1 METKQ
6 TEAATTTATT
16 PEMLHKDSDNKAKN
30 KVLKPKFD
38 SLTATDIKEHVKE
51 KAAKAEPTEHQA
63 EPTEHQAEP
72 NEHGTILTEL
82 LECFKPYDF
91 EKAVFPQTEK
101 LRAKYMKLQSQL
113 TNTDGSQK
121 GGKESE
127 ILRDEL
133 KDIQKQLNNFKL
145 TQKHYIIESIENVLR
160 VADEKKW
167 GICKNANFIYLYNG
181 AYWANIDKEVF
192 QNFLGRAAARMG
204 VPKYDNRWVDF
215 KKKMF
220 EQFLSDS
227 YLSKP
232 EPVKGIVLINLKN
245 GTFEIS
251 TKGNKLRAFDRADF
265 LTYQLPFAYEPEAK
279 APKFEAFLNR
289 VLPDIERQNVLAE
302 FLSFVFVPTSIL
314 KIEKA
319 LLLYGTGANG
329 KSVFFDIVCALLGDE
344 NVSNFGLESLLD
356 DKGQTRAKIANKLLN
371 YVSELKS
378 NIRNGDDNNK
388 LKTLFSGE
396 PIEARLLYNDPFT
409 IKDYAKFIFNTNEL
423 PKNTE
428 QTNAYFRRFLI
439 INFDQT
445 IPENEQDKELS
456 NKIIATELSGVFNWV
471 LSGLERLLKQRNF
484 SECKAVNEA
493 RKQYELES
501 DSVNQFV
508 VDSGYIAT
516 ATSRT
521 LLKDIYNEYKSFC
534 IEDGFRPVNKKNFI
548 KRLERMKFVFD
559 QNRDGNFI
567 YLAKGIIYEEAD
579 LQDPF

>member
-1 METKQ
+1 
-6 TEAATTTATT
+6 
-16 PEMLHKDSDNKAKN
+16 
-30 KVLKPKFD
+30 
-38 SLTATDIKEHVKE
+38 
-51 KAAKAEPTEHQA
+51 
-63 EPTEHQAEP
+63 
-72 NEHGTILTEL
+72 
-82 LECFKPYDF
+82 
-91 EKAVFPQTEK
+91 
-101 LRAKYMKLQSQL
+101 MKLQSQL
-113 TNTDGSQK
+113 TNPDGSQK

-127 ILRDEL
+127 TLRDEL
-133 KDIQKQLNNFKL
+133 KDIQKQLNGFKL

-160 VADEKKW
+160 VAEQKKW

-181 AYWANIDKEVF
+181 AYWANIDKDIF
-192 QNFLGRAAARMG
+192 QNFLGNAAERMG
-204 VPKYDNRWVDF
+204 VAKYESRWVEFRD
-215 KKKMF
+215 KMF
-220 EQFLSDS
+220 KQFLSAS
-227 YLSKP
+227 YLPKP

-251 TKGNKLRAFDRADF
+251 PKDNKLRPFKRADF

-279 APKFEAFLNR
+279 APQFEAFLNR

-329 KSVFFDIVCALLGDE
+329 KSVVFDIACALLGEE
-344 NVSNFGLESLLD
+344 NVSNYGLESLMD
-356 DKGQTRAKIANKLLN
+356 DTGYYRAKIADKLLN

-396 PIEARLLYNDPFT
+396 AIEARLPYGEPFR
-409 IKDYAKFIFNTNEL
+409 IKDYAKFIFNCNEL

-445 IPENEQDKELS
+445 IPEHEQDKELS
-456 NKIIATELSGVFNWV
+456 NKIVETELSGVFNWV

-493 RKQYELES
+493 RKQYELDS

-508 VDSGYIAT
+508 CDNDYKASS
-516 ATSRT
+516 TSRT
-521 LLKDIYNEYKSFC
+521 LLKDIYNEYKAFC
-534 IEDGFRPVNKKNFI
+534 IEDGFRPVLKKNFV
-548 KRLERMKFVFD
+548 KRLQRLKFVHD

-567 YLAKGIIYEEAD
+567 YLTKGIIYDTPDTKE
-579 LQDPF
+579 PF

>member
-1 METKQ
+1 MENEK
-6 TEAATTTATT
+6 EATATTATT
-16 PEMLHKDSDNKAKN
+16 PEMLSKDNDNVQTI

-38 SLTATDIKEHVKE
+38 TLTTTELKKHVSGLTSKV
-51 KAAKAEPTEHQA
+51 EPTEHGA
-63 EPTEHQAEP
+63 
-72 NEHGTILTEL
+72 ILTEL

-91 EKAVFPQTEK
+91 EKSVFPQTEK
-101 LRAKYMKLQSQL
+101 LRAKFVELQKKL
-113 TNTDGSQK
+113 TNPDGSYNK
-121 GGKESE
+121 NTEIESE
-127 ILRDEL
+127 L
-133 KDIQKQLNNFKL
+133 KEIEKQLKAFKL
-145 TQKHYIIESIENVLR
+145 NQKHYIIESIENVLR
-160 VADEKKW
+160 VAEQKKW

-181 AYWANIDKEVF
+181 AYWANIDKDIF
-192 QNFLGRAAARMG
+192 QNFLGNAAERMG
-204 VPKYDNRWVDF
+204 VAKYDSRWVEFRD
-215 KKKMF
+215 KMF
-220 EQFLSDS
+220 KQFLSAS
-227 YLSKP
+227 YLPKP

-251 TKGNKLRAFDRADF
+251 PKGNKLRAFDRADF
-265 LTYQLPFAYEPEAK
+265 LTYQLPFAYEPNAT
-279 APKFEAFLNR
+279 APQYNTFLNR

-329 KSVFFDIVCALLGDE
+329 KSVFFDIVCALLGEE

-356 DKGQTRAKIANKLLN
+356 DKGQTRAKIADKLLN

-396 PIEARLLYNDPFT
+396 PIEARLLYCDPFT
-409 IKDYAKFIFNTNEL
+409 IKDYAKFIFNCNEL

-484 SECKAVNEA
+484 SECTAVNEA

-501 DSVNQFV
+501 DSVNQFI

-516 ATSRT
+516 STSRT
-521 LLKDIYNEYKSFC
+521 LLKDIFNEYKSFC
-534 IEDGFRPVNKKNFI
+534 IEDGFRPVNKKNFK

-559 QNRDGNFI
+559 QDRDGNFI
-567 YLAKGIIYEEAD
+567 YLVKGAIYDTTD
-579 LQDPF
+579 LQEPF